1 MLDIKIVLYVF
12 LGFLAN
18 VILILLASLR
28 YKYILGCAK
37 EKISLL
43 QSAYLFC
50 IAQVVVY
57 FDPSRIGSSAVKSLA
72 SKKLYKTSVRGPFLV
87 TIFEQAFDYLWQIPF
102 LFIVL
107 FIMGKNFLPGIPYL
121 QIIILFFIMTLIM
134 LIILKFNKFF
144 NFIFKKVVPKK
155 ILNLS
160 FFKKEDFSD
169 VRKELLDYFKKP
181 KFLIFVSLLT
191 LLVVLFAPFLITIS
205 LLPFGVV
212 LSYQQAFFIYWI
224 AFIVGRVSGI
234 PGGFGSRD
242 ITMAG
247 LLTYYGIAPGIVI
260 KVIIIYRIITMV
272 PNLVIGGNLLF
283 YYFI

>member
-1 MLDIKIVLYVF
+1 MITEIK
-12 LGFLAN
+12 
-18 VILILLASLR
+18 LIQ
-28 YKYILGCAK
+28 IG
-37 EKISLL
+37 EK
-43 QSAYLFC
+43 A
-50 IAQVVVY
+50 
-57 FDPSRIGSSAVKSLA
+57 G
-72 SKKLYKTSVRGPFLV
+72 
-87 TIFEQAFDYLWQIPF
+87 
-102 LFIVL
+102 
-107 FIMGKNFLPGIPYL
+107 IMCVQNHGTN
-121 QIIILFFIMTLIM
+121 
-134 LIILKFNKFF
+134 
-144 NFIFKKVVPKK
+144 
-155 ILNLS
+155 
-160 FFKKEDFSD
+160 D

-272 PNLVIGGNLLF
+272 PNLVIGGSLLF
-283 YYFI
+283 YYGGKYGIKIFSGKAGR